1 MFYTIYIYLKEKVF
15 KKITQNKKNEYD
27 THHIRIPINY
37 ADAV

>member
-15 KKITQNKKNEYD
+15 KKITQHKKNDD
-27 THHIRIPINY
+27 TFHVRIPINY